1 MPKTQAGQL
10 LRESHFFDLL
20 QEGDELLNAT
30 SLSKRERQTAS
41 PSTSTLPL
49 IRSMIRKSGWEKPTI
64 QLAALLGME
73 QKDLLSIGGKR
84 RLYQMMAFQPTDV
97 IAAALRRM
105 DRISN
110 DPSFEI
116 LRVWANRPSS
126 VKRSPPKIERR
137 RIGVGYRDKGS
148 LLPSH
153 QRGRRLPERHI
164 LFLGEKKEWVSSLP
178 QQLYIWFQEYGY
190 LMHHL
195 HDGWWAPDIRLQMH
209 INAGRAGYPL
219 LD

>member
-1 MPKTQAGQL
+1 MPEKQVRPLQEEPHYL
-10 LRESHFFDLL
+10 DLL
-20 QEGDELLNAT
+20 QEGDMLLNAT

-49 IRSMIRKSGWEKPTI
+49 IRSKIRKSGWEKPTV

-73 QKDLLSIGGKR
+73 RDGFLSLGGKR
-84 RLYQMMAFQPTDV
+84 RLIQMLASQPTSV
-97 IAAALRRM
+97 IAAALRRR
-105 DRISN
+105 DRISS

-116 LRVWANRPSS
+116 LRSWANRPFS

-153 QRGRRLPERHI
+153 MRGRRLPEGHLI
-164 LFLGEKKEWVSSLP
+164 FLGESKEWISSLP

-190 LMHHL
+190 LMHHVS
-195 HDGWWAPDIRLQMH
+195 DGWWAPDIRLQMH